1 MSEDVVEFNRSL
13 AVGDVF
19 WLAGDV
25 DIPGQSEVGNGP
37 FKVLYIAR
45 FDAPH
50 SDTIDVIIASGR
62 DDEIV
67 QFKNTDQGPML
78 GLCCRRG
85 VSGEPPAKRT
95 PETVLRAMLKAYAGA
110 LPDAHLVFARA
121 APSSTRQEA
130 AKQRQDFLERAVALL
145 GFWTGNTILTGRPP
159 TIFNNL
165 LRADYEARMSGTRP
179 LDSLP
184 LEL

>member
-1 MSEDVVEFNRSL
+1 MSADVVEFNRSL

-19 WLAGDV
+19 WLDGNV
-25 DIPGQSEVGNGP
+25 DSHGQLEVGNGP
-37 FKVLYIAR
+37 FKVLYVAR

-62 DDEIV
+62 DKEIV

-78 GLCCRRG
+78 GLCRHR
-85 VSGEPPAKRT
+85 VSGEPPAERT

-110 LPDAHLVFARA
+110 LPDAYLVFARA
-121 APSSTRQEA
+121 APSSTRQMA

-145 GFWTGNTILTGRPP
+145 GFWTGDTILTGGPP
-159 TIFNNL
+159 VIFNNP
-165 LRADYEARMSGTRP
+165 LRVDYESRMSGTRP
-179 LDSLP
+179 LDAPP